1 MSGGRASNR
10 KKLLLKIMSYVMLP
24 AQNNEGVLPMTVSHS
39 LSARKAAAVSRG
51 VSTRDIWAVRAE
63 NAELWDAEGR
73 RFLDFAA
80 GIAVNNTGHRHPTVM
95 AAVARQAE
103 AFTHTCFH
111 VAPYDGYVRL
121 AERLNA
127 LTPGDFAKKTV
138 LVTTGAEA
146 VENAVKMA
154 RAHTGRSGIVS
165 FSGAFHGRTLLGMA
179 LTGKVAPYKKG
190 FGAMPPEVVHAAF
203 PNAMT
208 GVTEQAALADLH
220 RLFASSVDPERVAA
234 IIIEPVQGE
243 GGFNIAPFGFLAA
256 IRELC
261 DRYGIVMI
269 VDEIQAGIARTGKM
283 YGIEH
288 SGVVPDLVTMAK
300 GLAGGFPLSAV
311 TGRAE
316 IVDAPGPGGLG
327 GTYAGNPLS
336 VAAANAV
343 LDVVEAEGLCARA
356 EKIGEIIRGRLS
368 ELARRQGGSV
378 IGDVRGLG
386 AMNAFELVMPDDP
399 AAANPELTRAIVAEA
414 EARGLILLSCGTR
427 YNVIRLLPPLT
438 IPFEQ
443 LDEALDIVEQSLDAA
458 LAKTA

>member
-1 MSGGRASNR
+1 
-10 KKLLLKIMSYVMLP
+10 
-24 AQNNEGVLPMTVSHS
+24 MTISQS
-39 LSARKAAAVSRG
+39 MSARKAEAIARG
-51 VSTRDIWAVRAE
+51 VSTREIYAVRAE

-73 RFLDFAA
+73 RYLDFAA
-80 GIAVNNTGHRHPTVM
+80 GIAVNNTGHRHPAVM
-95 AAVARQAE
+95 AAVAEQAQ

-111 VAPYDGYVRL
+111 VAPYEGYIRL
-121 AERLNA
+121 AERLNTM
-127 LTPGDFAKKTV
+127 TPGDFAKKTV

-146 VENAVKMA
+146 VENAIKMA
-154 RAHTGRSGIVS
+154 RAYTGRSGIVS

-179 LTGKVAPYKKG
+179 LTGKVSPYKKG
-190 FGAMPPEVVHAAF
+190 FGAMPPEVVHAPF

-208 GVTEQAALADLH
+208 GVTAEDALADLN

-243 GGFNIAPFGFLAA
+243 GGFNIAPYGFLTA
-256 IRELC
+256 IRALC
-261 DRYGIVMI
+261 DRHGIVMI

-283 YGIEH
+283 YGVQH
-288 SGVVPDLVTMAK
+288 SGVVPDLITMAK

-316 IVDAPGPGGLG
+316 IVDAPIPGGLG

-336 VAAANAV
+336 VAASHAV
-343 LDVVEAEGLCARA
+343 LDVVEKEGLCARA

-368 ELARRQGGSV
+368 ELAKRQGISV

-386 AMNAFELVMPDDP
+386 AMNAFELVMPDD
-399 AAANPELTRAIVAEA
+399 ASAANPELTKAVVAEA

-443 LDEALDIVEQSLDAA
+443 LDEALDIIEQSLEAA
-458 LAKTA
+458 LAKAA

>member
-1 MSGGRASNR
+1 
-10 KKLLLKIMSYVMLP
+10 
-24 AQNNEGVLPMTVSHS
+24 MTISQS
-39 LSARKAAAVSRG
+39 MSARKADAIARG
-51 VSTRDIWAVRAE
+51 VSTREIYAVRAE

-80 GIAVNNTGHRHPTVM
+80 GIAVNNTGHRHPAVM
-95 AAVARQAE
+95 AAVAEQAQ

-111 VAPYDGYVRL
+111 VAPYEGYIRL

-127 LTPGDFAKKTV
+127 MTPGDFAKKTV

-146 VENAVKMA
+146 VENAIKMA
-154 RAHTGRSGIVS
+154 RAYTGRSGIVS

-179 LTGKVAPYKKG
+179 LTGKVSPYKKG
-190 FGAMPPEVVHAAF
+190 FGAMPPEVVHAPF

-208 GVTEQAALADLH
+208 GVTADDALADLN

-243 GGFNIAPFGFLAA
+243 GGFNIAPYGFLAA
-256 IRELC
+256 IRALC
-261 DRYGIVMI
+261 DRHGIVMI
-269 VDEIQAGIARTGKM
+269 VDEIQAGIARTGRM
-283 YGIEH
+283 YGVEH
-288 SGVVPDLVTMAK
+288 SGVVPDLITMAK

-316 IVDAPGPGGLG
+316 IVDAPIPGGLG

-336 VAAANAV
+336 VAASHAV
-343 LDVVEAEGLCARA
+343 LDVVEKEGLCARA

-368 ELARRQGGSV
+368 ELAKRQGISV

-386 AMNAFELVMPDDP
+386 AMNAFELVMPDD
-399 AAANPELTRAIVAEA
+399 ASAANPDLTKAVVAEA

-443 LDEALDIVEQSLDAA
+443 LDEALDIIEQSLEAA
-458 LAKTA
+458 LAKAA